1 MRWKLAIVAIWFA
14 SVAAAAGV
22 PPLRVDPALL
32 GRLEKYLSE
41 VEQAAASIRFEAL
54 GGVTS
59 KDVDL
64 FEIDREL
71 LKTSVKRARELTA
84 TLRTAC
90 SPTDAFLLSVAL
102 DSGRTFL
109 SGMMDRLQKYQQGNH
124 PAADKMKA
132 FTWSSSLFQARFSET
147 VTDYGASV
155 EKLLQSA
162 DKALDACGGS

>member
-14 SVAAAAGV
+14 SVVTAAEV

-32 GRLEKYLSE
+32 DRVEKYLSE
-41 VEQAAASIRFEAL
+41 VEQAAAPIQFEAL
-54 GGVTS
+54 KGVTS

-71 LKTSVKRARELTA
+71 LKTNVKRTRDLIA
-84 TLRTAC
+84 TLRAGR
-90 SPTDAFLLSVAL
+90 SLTDAFLLSVVL
-102 DSGRTFL
+102 DADRTFV
-109 SGMMDRLQKYQQGNH
+109 SGMMDRLQKYQQGDH
-124 PAADKMKA
+124 PTDEKTKVV
-132 FTWSSSLFQARFSET
+132 TWSSSLFNVRFSET
-147 VTDYGASV
+147 PRDYGASV